1 MAEKKY
7 RIIIE
12 GSYKSSKKIRAEQ
25 DIQSLLLTAQAKLDH
40 VSKGCAFTTLAKV
53 SVENP
58 EEIIKVS
65 WSLEDVM
72 DRAEDRGTKI
82 TKARA
87 RKILAE
93 MERKHDASIG
103 ISWDVI
109 DCYLDDESIR

>member
-1 MAEKKY
+1 MTEKKF

-12 GSYKSSKKIRAEQ
+12 GSYKSTKKEIAEKAISK
-25 DIQSLLLTAQAKLDH
+25 LMLTAQENFH
-40 VSKGCAFTTLAKV
+40 VNKGGAFTTLAKV

-58 EEIIKVS
+58 EEVIKLS
-65 WSLEDVM
+65 WSIVDVM
-72 DRAEDRGTKI
+72 ERAEDRGTKI

-93 MERKHDASIG
+93 MNRKHDASIG